1 MSSRASDPVSTQ
13 KSLAGCRHLFVLL
26 WYRPRS
32 NRRYPIVGSAA
43 DDACAVMFSHFAVS
57 VLAEVWW
64 HRIMLSLGCSM
75 PGVFQRSIRGPATLS
90 AVVAVFLLYCAANE
104 VCASLLAFSTECSCA
119 DLPALVVCA
128 CACRCVLAAV
138 LYFWTR
144 TYARPLTCSLPLTL
158 LL

>member
-1 MSSRASDPVSTQ
+1 
-13 KSLAGCRHLFVLL
+13 
-26 WYRPRS
+26 
-32 NRRYPIVGSAA
+32 
-43 DDACAVMFSHFAVS
+43 
-57 VLAEVWW
+57 
-64 HRIMLSLGCSM
+64 MLSLGCSM
-75 PGVFQRSIRGPATLS
+75 TGGVQRSIRGPATLS

-104 VCASLLAFSTECSCA
+104 VCASLLAFSTECSICA

-144 TYARPLTCSLPLTL
+144 TLLQSCTFWTRTYACPLTCSLPLTL